1 MPRAAAPRDDDER
14 GAAPEAPRDHQAPA
28 TDPCCPY
35 YHQAVELLGQRWTG
49 AIVEVL
55 LRAEEP
61 LRFTDVAAGVPD
73 ISDRLLTQRLRQL
86 TTRGVVERS
95 SSEDA
100 RQPRYALTP
109 MGRDLQPAVTAL
121 TAWGR
126 RWLDTSASSF
136 RQA

>member
-1 MPRAAAPRDDDER
+1 MTAPRRVEEGRGPGDAAPR
-14 GAAPEAPRDHQAPA
+14 GAPQDHDAA
-28 TDPCCPY
+28 PCCPH
-35 YHQAVELLGQRWTG
+35 YHQAVELLGQRWNG

-55 LRAEEP
+55 LRAPVP

-86 TTRGVVERS
+86 AHRGVIARTGPRS
-95 SSEDA
+95 
-100 RQPRYALTP
+100 QPRYALTP
-109 MGRDLQPAVTAL
+109 MGRDLEPAITAL